1 MPNQLAISFDLHKP
15 EFTCLARKTDPI
27 TSHEAGLAIEESG
40 DAEAQRGSILEALG
54 HLGPSTSKQMQWRT
68 NMTNTQISRRS
79 GELVGE
85 GKPCKY
91 LHGEKVNKCQVWAL
105 NSQCYRN
112 ADGNYVRLPD
122 CKIARVGECV

>member
-1 MPNQLAISFDLHKP
+1 MNACIQQPL
-15 EFTCLARKTDPI
+15 FTQNARRNDPL

-40 DAEAQRGSILEALG
+40 DAEVQRGSILEALST
-54 HLGPSTSKQMQWRT
+54 LGPSTAKQMQWRT

-91 LHGEKVNKCQVWAL
+91 LHGEKVNKCGVWAL
-105 NSQCYRN
+105 NSQCRKDEN
-112 ADGNYVRLPD
+112 GHYVRIGAAL
-122 CKIARVGECV
+122 